1 MKDILRTTNLVKSF
15 KDGRSIK
22 KVLNETNLNIKE
34 GQFLSIIG
42 ESGAGKSTLLY
53 QLSLLDTPTSGN
65 VYVFDK
71 DLTGISIK
79 EQAKFRLKNFGYV
92 FQDSSLIK
100 ELSVLDNVKLPLLA
114 SGMSKKRA
122 EELSKEALEKFG
134 LEQLFKRYP
143 SEISGGENQRVAI
156 SRAIVTKPSIIFAD
170 EPTAN
175 LDHTTSSKV
184 MNELEKISK
193 NLKITVVMITHE
205 LDSIQTKNI
214 KPPSNIGNGIILNKA
229 RLTDSNPKKKIKLTN
244 PTEAALAEYS
254 AIFIGPAKD
263 CFTVSEFFD
272 TKTLPI
278 VLKKTFVVL
287 YKNVEE

>member
-205 LDSIQTKNI
+205 LEYAK
-214 KPPSNIGNGIILNKA
+214 ILNHH
-229 RLTDSNPKKKIKLTN
+229 P
-244 PTEAALAEYS
+244 YW
-254 AIFIGPAKD
+254 
-263 CFTVSEFFD
+263 
-272 TKTLPI
+272 
-278 VLKKTFVVL
+278 
-287 YKNVEE
+287 